1 MTESGRQP
9 PKKLALQCFLR
20 GREGLALARK
30 TTFNGE
36 LHAGIGPVVVLTTG
50 LRVSAVSPLTGYTA
64 RKVYSIWWKKCAA
77 VTSVLRCADLD

>member
-1 MTESGRQP
+1 MSRFAAFLPYAIRPGTTTYGRQP

-36 LHAGIGPVVVLTTG
+36 LHTGIAPDVDLTTG
-50 LRVSAVSPLTGYTA
+50 LRVSAVSPLTGHA
-64 RKVYSIWWKKCAA
+64 VKKFIP
-77 VTSVLRCADLD
+77 SGG